1 MQSTTKKPLTRD
13 LVASARETLE
23 AIPPAPEEMLEV
35 SVTEAIQLLM
45 PTLQRLFKKGYKRP
59 KVVEFLREQGIE
71 CSEATL
77 KTLYRSPK
85 SRKDKASKANDGAAP
100 NRTPDAGDGGGP
112 AAFCSAERQQRRC
125 GPPEGLLN
133 GAPVENESS
142 LLDGRTRFTKSSR
155 RRGRSHG

>member
-13 LVASARETLE
+13 LVATARETLE

-45 PTLQRLFKKGYKRP
+45 PTIQRLFKKGYKRP

-77 KTLYRSPK
+77 KTLYRAPK
-85 SRKDKASKANDGAAP
+85 SRKDKAGKGTDRATP
-100 NRTPDAGDGGGP
+100 NGTTDAGDGGGTAVGATVTPPSQPGAGSLAAARKPPP
-112 AAFCSAERQQRRC
+112 APSA
-125 GPPEGLLN
+125 GN
-133 GAPVENESS
+133 GAAGVP
-142 LLDGRTRFTKSSR
+142 KAP
-155 RRGRSHG
+155 

>member
-45 PTLQRLFKKGYKRP
+45 PTLQRLFKKGYKRA

-77 KTLYRSPK
+77 KTLYRAPK
-85 SRKDKASKANDGAAP
+85 SRKDKPGKTGGAPSEDRTGDGDQSVRPFANSSAGELDAGRGHGTAAPAKPSAPPTASNGAASI
-100 NRTPDAGDGGGP
+100 AK
-112 AAFCSAERQQRRC
+112 AS
-125 GPPEGLLN
+125 
-133 GAPVENESS
+133 
-142 LLDGRTRFTKSSR
+142 
-155 RRGRSHG
+155 

>member
-100 NRTPDAGDGGGP
+100 NRTADAGDGGGP
-112 AAFCSAERQQRRC
+112 AFAMPAAAPSQPNGGVLGAARKPSVPPSAS
-125 GPPEGLLN
+125 N
-133 GAPVENESS
+133 GAAALPKAS
-142 LLDGRTRFTKSSR
+142 
-155 RRGRSHG
+155 

>member
-13 LVASARETLE
+13 LVASARETLD

-35 SVTEAIQLLM
+35 SVTEAIQILM
-45 PTLQRLFKKGYKRP
+45 PSLQRLFKKGYKRP

-85 SRKDKASKANDGAAP
+85 ARKDKAGKAGDGAAP
-100 NRTPDAGDGGGP
+100 NSTADGAGVATATGGTTASTPSEAAPGP
-112 AAFCSAERQQRRC
+112 LSAVRK
-125 GPPEGLLN
+125 PSPLSSASN
-133 GAPVENESS
+133 GAVGLPKAS
-142 LLDGRTRFTKSSR
+142 
-155 RRGRSHG
+155 